1 MRAEGETKEAMT
13 PVMSR
18 DVRQNNQSGRL
29 TLASNMCAVCDDIG
43 KDPLNMHVVEPEE
56 QHGRSCLS
64 SI

>member
-1 MRAEGETKEAMT
+1 MRAEGETKEVTMT

-18 DVRQNNQSGRL
+18 DVRQNNRSGRL

-56 QHGRSCLS
+56 QLGRSPV
-64 SI
+64 